1 MLIACIAVVL
11 GAVGGLVATLV
22 LPHIYAAQTTVR
34 FNLGDAS
41 SGGDSADR
49 TLATQTVLITSRQV
63 LQPVAASTSVPVD
76 YLTKNVTATLVP
88 DSEIIQIQ
96 VKHPDPASG
105 VQLADAIAKRYLEVA
120 NASSDRPQ
128 LQAQL
133 DDANRQLANPTTPP
147 DQVADLQS
155 QISDLQTQLAQLAG
169 DTNLASVVAPAY
181 SLPNAV
187 FPDTLISLGIGV
199 LIGAAIGGLICFNM
213 VRRWTAP

>member
-1 MLIACIAVVL
+1 MLIACISVVL

-22 LPHIYAAQTTVR
+22 LPHIYAAQTSIR
-34 FNLGDAS
+34 YNLSEAS

-49 TLATQTVLITSRQV
+49 ALATQTVLITSRQV

-76 YLTKNVTATLVP
+76 YLIKNVTATVHEN
-88 DSEIIQIQ
+88 SEIIDIQ

-120 NASSDRPQ
+120 NASADRPQ

-147 DQVADLQS
+147 DQVADLQA
-155 QISDLQTQLAQLAG
+155 QVSDLQTQLAQLAG
-169 DTNLASVVAPAY
+169 NANLASVVAPAY

-199 LIGAAIGGLICFNM
+199 LVGAAVGGLICFNM